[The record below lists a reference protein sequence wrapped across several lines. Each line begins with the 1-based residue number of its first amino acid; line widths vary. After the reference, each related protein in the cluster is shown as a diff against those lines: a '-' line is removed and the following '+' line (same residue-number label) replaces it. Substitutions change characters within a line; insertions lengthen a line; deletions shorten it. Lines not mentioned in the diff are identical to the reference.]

1 MTTLKQIKVGTR
13 ASPLSL
19 RQTEEML
26 GVLRRLGGDVD
37 FAVTTIRTR
46 GDRNKEAPLASLGL
60 GIFASEI
67 EEALLQGEIDLAVH
81 SLKDLPSELLEGLTL
96 AAVGERADP
105 RDVLADRWGLPLE
118 ELPTGARIGTSSPRR
133 VALLRNL
140 RRDIQIVPIRGN
152 VETRLRKAQ
161 EEECDGVVLA
171 AAGLARLER
180 EGEIAQYLPPETFV
194 PAVGQGALAVEV
206 RTGDSRMM
214 EVVAKAD
221 HQPTR
226 VAVTAERSFLRAIG
240 GGCKVPITAYG
251 RLEGDRLHLYG
262 MAGTEDGAHMFR
274 AQITFDP
281 KDPEAAGRALAQ
293 ALLDSG
299 ASKIIREER
308 G

>member
-13 ASPLSL
+13 GSPLSL

-26 GVLRRLGGDVD
+26 GVLRRLSGDME
-37 FAVTTIRTR
+37 FAVTTIRTK
-46 GDRNKEAPLASLGL
+46 GDRNGEAPLVSLGL

-67 EEALLQGEIDLAVH
+67 EEALLQGQIDLAVH
-81 SLKDLPSELLEGLTL
+81 SLKDLPSELPEGLTL

-105 RDVLADRWGLPLE
+105 RDVLADRWGLPLN
-118 ELPTGARIGTSSPRR
+118 ELPSGARIGTSSPRR

-140 RRDIQIVPIRGN
+140 RRDIQVVPIRGN

-161 EEECDGVVLA
+161 GEECDGVVLA
-171 AAGLARLER
+171 AAGLIRLER

-206 RTGDSRMM
+206 RTGDARMM
-214 EVVAKAD
+214 EMVARAD
-221 HQPTR
+221 HHPTR
-226 VAVTAERSFLRAIG
+226 VAVTAERSFLRAMG

-251 RLEGDRLHLYG
+251 RLEGDRLHLRG

-281 KDPEAAGRALAQ
+281 KDPEEAGRALAQ

-299 ASKIIREER
+299 ASKIIRQER
-308 G
+308 S